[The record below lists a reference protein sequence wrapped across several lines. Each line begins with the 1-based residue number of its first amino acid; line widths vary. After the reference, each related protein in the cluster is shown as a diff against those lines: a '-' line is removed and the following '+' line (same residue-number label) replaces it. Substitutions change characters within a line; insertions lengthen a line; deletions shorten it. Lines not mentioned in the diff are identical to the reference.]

1 MIRSKRE
8 VDKHVAKV
16 ERNVQNPR
24 EKALKGYGI
33 ARLYFEAK
41 DYDQARKY
49 LAGYIGVSNNDAKAH
64 RFMGQLWEASQ
75 DHSKALGCYK
85 RSLEINPAQKD
96 LVLKVAE
103 VYCSVK
109 DDPQRMQYWA
119 DKAGALFPGHPTV
132 FNLKER
138 IMTSQG
144 GSVDDM
150 EDLIGEQMAAHPK
163 DAHLHIRL
171 IKLYQDNDRLEE
183 AYDHCTSVERTRVFK
198 DSAEWYSC
206 MANTLQT
213 YLDQRT
219 PPSPSSDDTHTVYI
233 QLLSAL
239 SSLVR
244 LRLAETSISQ
254 CSHVL
259 RRFDRCLVTA
269 SQLTAP
275 GGGEGGEEWR
285 AVLEEMTGQIY
296 WLAGTLLLK
305 QAQQGQLTWTDAM
318 PLVTACYLVSYQ
330 SAAPDTRA
338 PWVTVA
344 DPARQLP
351 PPTCW
356 YDMACCRLSQVGHML
371 ESLQVDQGSDWVE
384 DCQLKFCNPQ
394 GRERVFYV
402 LFGYGT
408 DNNRS
413 FLLTSDCF
421 TRQDIEL
428 PDTDDLIQYDM
439 VAVHDQPGEL
449 QPVVWLGLQWF
460 STEDSIQPD
469 CGLWVSRLFPELQF
483 TTTDLKSGA
492 PLSVCL
498 LDIQAFVYATVYT
511 STLQLRQENIPYG
524 QMEPRILPLP
534 LSRYLCSQAQ
544 RDWWAATYRLYT
556 GTAEMGTLAKQKLT
570 LQRGLEVVRCVG
582 NHGLHAN
589 LLVHLAETFAAR
601 MGEVQESSEQPWFY
615 KEQWS
620 ALQERSAH
628 YWSTVIPLLQRLQ
641 QNLTVLTPKDPL
653 FPHLNRDIPGSKIS
667 ELLEEGRL
675 FLAQTAAQQG
685 KSEEALK
692 MLRTMKTAEAARHMA
707 QIYKFL
713 ANKQLEDLEDA
724 DEDEEQQKRAE
735 WETLLSKARNC
746 LTLALERLGEDKTN
760 PLYLSIMKEIQ
771 AIDEDLGKAHDQLT
785 DQLDGEGSP
794 LFTSSTAGS
803 PPRQQ
808 ARGDGH
814 SPVLESPSSVAAQ
827 LKALTLDNS
836 RLLETCTRSE
846 QRVQE
851 LTEQMRFLM
860 DEFKDMKNS
869 SGTPS
874 RSVGQSMS
882 TQTPPDEKTAQPTA
896 DASYLPQPGFATPH
910 YGYAQ
915 TPPYG
920 YAYTTPLAYGGV
932 QHGFATPTHGYAG
945 YSALQHAMYHSSQVA
960 AASQESA
967 TQMLAAATGVTT
979 PARVP
984 AVVPS
989 AVNMTST
996 PAATASGH
1004 DQTPLLRSLIMS
1016 TPTNTKPAAAM
1027 ASDDP
1032 QKGPPNQT
1040 MRTSDSISLTRASTE
1055 PSQPLS
1061 VTIPPEHI
1069 KSPVYQ
1075 NQGYSPSMLQASQRS
1090 YVHTVVHGP
1099 NPTTQF
1105 AATSPRAQLQQGMP
1119 LTTQNIQGFMQATQ
1133 PAAFTGLMKPG
1144 VATTTLQ
1151 PGTLQPGTLQPGTLQ
1166 PGTLQ
1171 PGMPGYNQAMQAAA
1185 LRMGLAQGYPQAV
1198 SPRAMQIPQAQLAGR
1213 PGITTGVPQLSQGG
1227 QTIPATQSLPAA
1239 TSPRG
1244 VQMGVHSRLGVVG
1257 GIPVSSQALSAAAA
1271 AGGFFSFST
1280 ASQMPGTELSGI
1292 ATKYPILTTM
1302 VNPNTFQSTPTFTV
1316 PRSLT
1321 PQFGEYSDQSKS
1333 QSDEEEVST
1342 PDSEEPSETNIQ
1354 IGPGYF
1360 RPPGESPITF
1370 APIIGEGEQ
1379 SSDLTKS
1386 PSKELFVTGEERMFQ
1401 RPEEVDRENQELA
1414 SDEDTEAHDDGIH
1427 FEPIVTLPD
1436 EVELKTGEEDE
1447 DELFVHRAKLF
1458 RFDKDNHQWKERGLG
1473 NIKVLKNR
1481 HNQRCRILMR
1491 RDQVLK
1497 ICCNH
1502 YITADMAMKPNAGSN
1517 RSWVWVAM
1525 DFAEEGGTKEQFA
1538 VRFKEA
1544 ETALEF
1550 KNRVD
1555 EAIQIITSM
1564 PATSSKKSP
1573 AKQASPVKEPPS
1585 PAKPLSPKKPPSPT
1599 KTKDQEVPV
1608 AFGQPSEPTMS
1619 FRDMFKPKPGSWD
1632 CPACMI
1638 SNTGDKDA
1646 CVACM
1651 TQKPGTSLKPSE
1663 PTMSFGDMF
1672 KPKPGSW
1679 DCPTCM
1685 VSNTGDKDAC
1695 LACTTPKP
1703 GTAPKPTKPG
1713 FSFGAMFSQDAA
1725 SQPTVPFGATGAAA
1739 KPGVGTVSQ
1748 SGFSFVSTGQSGF
1761 GFGTSQQ
1768 TAETTQPK
1776 TGFSFGFAVPETSTT
1791 SQTTALTGFQFK
1803 PTQPETSDSAQSGGF
1818 SFKLDQSQP
1827 SQSGFGL
1834 NFGQSQPSAPNQS
1847 GFKFALSQSQPSEGS
1862 QPATGTEGSKFTFG
1876 DVKAVTTVST
1886 PVVCLVP
1893 GPRTSTPIG
1902 TPEKQQRAARA
1913 DKATA
1918 DGDPDVIFVY
1928 EKKPTPDQIER
1939 AKKYLLPPTFY
1950 LYEDKPLPEGWT
1962 EEDKLDDKPERRV
1975 VKGAEMPSNDSE
1987 AVGSK
1992 TSQST
1997 NLFGTASSNLMFADL
2012 TAGKTQDFAWG
2023 KSDKPFGGFQG
2034 AGTQLFGTL
2043 NTSQESDGGEPS
2055 IEEERDDIYFEPIIP
2070 LPEKVELV
2078 TGEEDE
2084 RVLYEQR
2091 AKLFRW
2097 DKGTNQ
2103 WKERGVGNIKFLQH
2117 KTTKRIRIIMRRD
2130 QVLKVCANHF
2140 ITTDMTLKPNAG
2152 SERSWVWHAM
2162 DCSDEEPGFEQFA
2175 ARFKTTEIAEEF
2187 HKRFEQCQAMLID
2200 VMPPSPSKNAG
2211 PSRESQLINSA
2222 EKLKSELKSLKEQ
2235 FAAAAPGMQSPR
2247 EAEEQ
2252 EADTLASMLRKE
2264 RADTPGSID
2273 RLEWDNYDLREDSSH
2288 DTSNQSFFGSTSQPA
2303 SFSFSASFAD
2313 SRNMSLNLNKTEPE
2327 EDEYYQDDE
2336 EDNIHFSPIATLPEN
2351 VEHVTG
2357 EEDDTTLFEHRAKL
2371 YRFDTTNQEWKER
2384 GVGDIKILQNLA
2396 DGRVRVVMRRERI
2409 MKLCANHHITT
2420 DMKLQPNK
2428 GSDRSWVWTAMDFAE
2443 EELKTE
2449 QLAVKFKNKEVAD
2462 EFRNHFEFAQDLLRH
2477 GKICTPPA
2485 SGPNTQPGTPEIEK
2499 LPEMNEATS
2508 RALSRQTPTRLTFD
2522 IDAGKKQDASPK
2534 SDEQATPPKDGSV
2547 VSPPKFTF
2555 GDGQPTKPTVIS
2567 PSKWTFGSPA
2577 TDSSSTQPAISFV
2590 PSTKPSFSFATISSS
2605 TTPFSFSLGS
2615 SSTEESFFTA
2625 PTTTA
2630 FGLTSIAERSEEASS
2645 EEASPTREK
2654 APTDL
2659 SQRSPEKAGQLST
2672 MTLGPTLTSDPSV
2685 EIIYEKEPS
2694 AKQLTRALT
2703 YRLPP
2708 TFYFYEDLPAPE
2720 GYRPDEDFDDYE
2732 IWFDQWKAGKALR
2745 KDAPQPAQK
2754 TSTPTK
2760 TTPSRSTT
2768 DGTIQGA
2775 TGGQEPTG
2783 GASTDM
2789 FGNTSVAS
2797 LSFAS
2802 LATTDGGFAFG
2813 KTDSFKPFS
2822 FAGAGATLFGGASS
2836 QDAHG
2841 DDDHVPE
2848 NHDIHFEPIVSLPKV
2863 EVRTG
2868 EEDEAVVYSQRSRLY
2883 RWDKD
2888 TSQWKERG
2896 LGEMKILQH
2905 KQETRFRSVMRR
2917 EQVLKVCCNHLI
2929 KPDMD
2934 LKPNAGS
2941 DRSWVWSAMDYSEEP
2956 KFEQFAIKFKTIEL
2970 AQVYKDKVEECKAIL
2985 AEAERTSGVPAS
2997 SESSPVKVNRQD
3009 TLASQTPET
3018 SPVKENRQQASAP
3031 QTPEVLEK
3039 SETESPEKSPAKGF
3053 GDLFKTKPGSWD
3065 CEVCMVNN
3073 PGEKAK
3079 CLACSTPKPGMSAAS
3094 STADGGSKSLSA
3106 LFKPKVDTWDCSVC
3120 MVNNPADKTACLAC
3134 STPKPGT
3141 NVQAATA
3148 TSSSGISG
3156 TGFIFKQPGT
3166 ASASFGGVDTA
3177 TVTSSS
3183 GIPGSGFSFKQ
3194 PGTASASFGGV
3205 DTATVTSSSG
3215 IPGSGFSF
3223 KQPGTAST
3231 SFGGFNLS
3239 NPSGSTFG
3247 QPAASSGSVFGKAS
3261 SGTGVGFT
3269 FGSPAKP
3276 AESTGFVFGGPS
3288 TASQPATGT
3297 GFSFGLKADE
3307 TAFNTSSPFFSQPGK
3322 EMPSIGDLAKQS
3334 LLGAETGAKPL
3345 SFADALKQKATDF
3358 ALGGQDSSSGTTP
3371 PSTLFGDTSSTTD
3384 TSATSLSFK
3393 EMANQA
3399 GGFKFTFSP
3408 EKIIPASKASAKSPL
3423 KSPIRSPKKDDGD
3436 FYESDG
3442 GEDIHFEPIVKL
3454 PEKIELKTGEEE
3466 EEQLFK
3472 FRAKLFRWDADLN
3485 QWKERGIGD
3494 IKILRHKTTNRS
3506 RVLMRRE
3513 QVLKLCANHLI
3524 TGAMSLHPNSGSD
3537 RSWVWTAVD
3546 AAEDEPKPEQFA
3558 VRFKLPETAAEFKT
3572 YFDQCVETAK
3582 MYSSPTK
3589 GTSGQN
3595 PPDDSPAAG
3604 AAASPKTPIRSCDP
3618 KLSATLQDIE
3628 TEIADAIK
3636 EDDDND
3642 NHGGTNESNQS
3653 GNVSSSDNA
3662 ESEGFTLVSSP
3673 EQTTHSDGC

>member
-1876 DVKAVTTVST
+1876 DVK
-1886 PVVCLVP
+1886 
-1893 GPRTSTPIG
+1893 
-1902 TPEKQQRAARA
+1902 
-1913 DKATA
+1913 
-1918 DGDPDVIFVY
+1918 
-1928 EKKPTPDQIER
+1928 
-1939 AKKYLLPPTFY
+1939 
-1950 LYEDKPLPEGWT
+1950 
-1962 EEDKLDDKPERRV
+1962 
-1975 VKGAEMPSNDSE
+1975 
-1987 AVGSK
+1987 
-1992 TSQST
+1992 
-1997 NLFGTASSNLMFADL
+1997 
-2012 TAGKTQDFAWG
+2012 
-2023 KSDKPFGGFQG
+2023 
-2034 AGTQLFGTL
+2034 
-2043 NTSQESDGGEPS
+2043 
-2055 IEEERDDIYFEPIIP
+2055 
-2070 LPEKVELV
+2070 
-2078 TGEEDE
+2078 
-2084 RVLYEQR
+2084 
-2091 AKLFRW
+2091 
-2097 DKGTNQ
+2097 
-2103 WKERGVGNIKFLQH
+2103 
-2117 KTTKRIRIIMRRD
+2117 
-2130 QVLKVCANHF
+2130 
-2140 ITTDMTLKPNAG
+2140 
-2152 SERSWVWHAM
+2152 
-2162 DCSDEEPGFEQFA
+2162 
-2175 ARFKTTEIAEEF
+2175 
-2187 HKRFEQCQAMLID
+2187 
-2200 VMPPSPSKNAG
+2200 
-2211 PSRESQLINSA
+2211 
-2222 EKLKSELKSLKEQ
+2222 
-2235 FAAAAPGMQSPR
+2235 
-2247 EAEEQ
+2247 
-2252 EADTLASMLRKE
+2252 
-2264 RADTPGSID
+2264 
-2273 RLEWDNYDLREDSSH
+2273 
-2288 DTSNQSFFGSTSQPA
+2288 
-2303 SFSFSASFAD
+2303 
-2313 SRNMSLNLNKTEPE
+2313 
-2327 EDEYYQDDE
+2327 
-2336 EDNIHFSPIATLPEN
+2336 
-2351 VEHVTG
+2351 
-2357 EEDDTTLFEHRAKL
+2357 
-2371 YRFDTTNQEWKER
+2371 
-2384 GVGDIKILQNLA
+2384 
-2396 DGRVRVVMRRERI
+2396 
-2409 MKLCANHHITT
+2409 
-2420 DMKLQPNK
+2420 
-2428 GSDRSWVWTAMDFAE
+2428 
-2443 EELKTE
+2443 
-2449 QLAVKFKNKEVAD
+2449 
-2462 EFRNHFEFAQDLLRH
+2462 
-2477 GKICTPPA
+2477 
-2485 SGPNTQPGTPEIEK
+2485 
-2499 LPEMNEATS
+2499 
-2508 RALSRQTPTRLTFD
+2508 
-2522 IDAGKKQDASPK
+2522 
-2534 SDEQATPPKDGSV
+2534 
-2547 VSPPKFTF
+2547 
-2555 GDGQPTKPTVIS
+2555 
-2567 PSKWTFGSPA
+2567 
-2577 TDSSSTQPAISFV
+2577 
-2590 PSTKPSFSFATISSS
+2590 
-2605 TTPFSFSLGS
+2605 
-2615 SSTEESFFTA
+2615 
-2625 PTTTA
+2625 
-2630 FGLTSIAERSEEASS
+2630 
-2645 EEASPTREK
+2645 EK

>member
-16 ERNVQNPR
+16 ERNVHNPR

-41 DYDQARKY
+41 EYDQARKY

-64 RFMGQLWEASQ
+64 RFMGQLWETSQ
-75 DHSKALGCYK
+75 EHGKALGCYK

-103 VYCSVK
+103 VCCSVEE
-109 DDPQRMQYWA
+109 DPQRMQYWA

-171 IKLYQDNDRLEE
+171 IKLYRDNDRLEE

-198 DSAEWYSC
+198 DSAEWYGC

-219 PPSPSSDDTHTVYI
+219 PPSPDDTHTLYI

-244 LRLAETSISQ
+244 LKLAETSISQ
-254 CSHVL
+254 CSDVL
-259 RRFDRCLVTA
+259 RRFDRCLLTA

-275 GGGEGGEEWR
+275 VGGEGGEEWR
-285 AVLEEMTGQIY
+285 VVLEEMTGQIY

-338 PWVTVA
+338 PWVTMA

-371 ESLQVDQGSDWVE
+371 ETLQVEQGSDWVE

-413 FLLTSDCF
+413 FLLTSGSF
-421 TRQDIEL
+421 SRQDIEL

-460 STEDSIQPD
+460 SAEDNIQPD
-469 CGLWVSRLFPELQF
+469 CGLWVSRLFPDLQF

-511 STLQLRQENIPYG
+511 STLQLQQENIPYG

-534 LSRYLCSQAQ
+534 LSRFLCSQAQ

-589 LLVHLAETFAAR
+589 LLVHMAETFAAR

-641 QNLTVLTPKDPL
+641 QNRTLLTPKDPL
-653 FPHLNRDIPGSKIS
+653 FPHLSQDVPGSRIP

-675 FLAQTAAQQG
+675 FLAQAAAQQG
-685 KSEEALK
+685 RSEEALQ
-692 MLRTMKTAEAARHMA
+692 MLRTMHTAEAARHMA

-724 DEDEEQQKRAE
+724 DEDEEQQRRAE
-735 WETLLSKARNC
+735 WETLLNKARNC
-746 LTLALERLGEDKTN
+746 LTLALERLGEDKSN
-760 PLYLSIMKEIQ
+760 PLNVSILKEIQ
-771 AIDEDLGKAHDQLT
+771 AIDEDLGKAQDQLT
-785 DQLDGEGSP
+785 EQLDTEGSP
-794 LFTSSTAGS
+794 LLTSSTAGS
-803 PPRQQ
+803 PPRL
-808 ARGDGH
+808 ARGDGR
-814 SPVLESPSSVAAQ
+814 SPSLESPSSVAAQ

-851 LTEQMRFLM
+851 LTEQMKFLM
-860 DEFKDMKNS
+860 EELKDMKAT

-874 RSVGQSMS
+874 RSVGQSTS

-920 YAYTTPLAYGGV
+920 YAYTTPLGYGGV
-932 QHGFATPTHGYAG
+932 QHGFGTPTHGYAG

-967 TQMLAAATGVTT
+967 TQALAAATGVTT

-984 AVVPS
+984 GVLPTA
-989 AVNMTST
+989 ANMTST
-996 PAATASGH
+996 PAATVPGH

-1016 TPTNTKPAAAM
+1016 TPTNTKPAAAV

-1040 MRTSDSISLTRASTE
+1040 MRTSESISLTRASTE

-1099 NPTTQF
+1099 SPTTQF
-1105 AATSPRAQLQQGMP
+1105 AAISPRAQLQQGMP
-1119 LTTQNIQGFMQATQ
+1119 LTTPNMQGFVQASQ
-1133 PAAFTGLMKPG
+1133 PAAFTGLPKPG
-1144 VATTTLQ
+1144 VATT
-1151 PGTLQPGTLQPGTLQ
+1151 TLQ

-1185 LRMGLAQGYPQAV
+1185 LRMGLGQGYPQAI
-1198 SPRAMQIPQAQLAGR
+1198 SPRAMQMPQAQLAGR

-1227 QTIPATQSLPAA
+1227 QTLPATQSLPAA

-1244 VQMGVHSRLGVVG
+1244 VQMGVHSRLGMVG
-1257 GIPVSSQALSAAAA
+1257 SIPVSSQALSAAAA

-1280 ASQMPGTELSGI
+1280 ASQMPGTELPGI

-1302 VNPNTFQSTPTFTV
+1302 VDPNTFRSTPTFTV
-1316 PRSLT
+1316 PRDLT
-1321 PQFGEYSDQSKS
+1321 HQFGEYSDQSKS
-1333 QSDEEEVST
+1333 PSEEEAST

-1360 RPPGESPITF
+1360 RPPGETESPITF
-1370 APIIGEGEQ
+1370 ASILGEGEQ
-1379 SSDLTKS
+1379 TGDLTKS

-1436 EVELKTGEEDE
+1436 NVELKTGEEDE

-1473 NIKVLKNR
+1473 NIKIL
-1481 HNQRCRILMR
+1481 HNPHNKRFRILMR

-1502 YITADMAMKPNAGSN
+1502 YITADMSMKPNAGSN

-1525 DFAEEGGTKEQFA
+1525 DFAEEEGTQEQFA
-1538 VRFKEA
+1538 VRFKEV
-1544 ETALEF
+1544 ETAQEF

-1555 EAIQIITSM
+1555 EAIQIINSL

-1573 AKQASPVKEPPS
+1573 LKEVSPPSPKEPPS
-1585 PAKPLSPKKPPSPT
+1585 PTKPMSPGKPLSPKKPPSPT

-1608 AFGQPSEPTMS
+1608 GFGELFKPKPGSWECEACLVNNPADKDACMSCSTPKPGTTPKPAFS
-1619 FRDMFKPKPGSWD
+1619 FGELFKPKPGSWD

-1638 SNTGDKDA
+1638 SNPGDKDA
-1646 CVACM
+1646 CETCK
-1651 TQKPGTSLKPSE
+1651 TPKPGTTSQPSE
-1663 PTMSFGDMF
+1663 PTSSFNDMF

-1679 DCPTCM
+1679 ECPTCM
-1685 VSNTGDKDAC
+1685 VSNPGDKDAC

-1703 GTAPKPTKPG
+1703 GTAPKPTKSG

-1725 SQPTVPFGATGAAA
+1725 SQPTAPFGATGAAS
-1739 KPGVGTVSQ
+1739 KSGVSAASQ
-1748 SGFSFVSTGQSGF
+1748 SGFSFASPGQTGF

-1768 TAETTQPK
+1768 TAETSQPK
-1776 TGFSFGFAVPETSTT
+1776 TGFSFGFAPPQTSTT
-1791 SQTTALTGFQFK
+1791 GQTTGLTGFQFK
-1803 PTQPETSDSAQSGGF
+1803 PTQPETSDSGQSGGF

-1834 NFGQSQPSAPNQS
+1834 NFGQSKPTAPSQS
-1847 GFKFALSQSQPSEGS
+1847 GFKFALSQSQPSAGS
-1862 QPATGTEGSKFTFG
+1862 QPAASTEGSKFTFG
-1876 DVKAVTTVST
+1876 DVK
-1886 PVVCLVP
+1886 
-1893 GPRTSTPIG
+1893 
-1902 TPEKQQRAARA
+1902 
-1913 DKATA
+1913 
-1918 DGDPDVIFVY
+1918 
-1928 EKKPTPDQIER
+1928 
-1939 AKKYLLPPTFY
+1939 
-1950 LYEDKPLPEGWT
+1950 
-1962 EEDKLDDKPERRV
+1962 
-1975 VKGAEMPSNDSE
+1975 
-1987 AVGSK
+1987 
-1992 TSQST
+1992 
-1997 NLFGTASSNLMFADL
+1997 
-2012 TAGKTQDFAWG
+2012 
-2023 KSDKPFGGFQG
+2023 
-2034 AGTQLFGTL
+2034 
-2043 NTSQESDGGEPS
+2043 
-2055 IEEERDDIYFEPIIP
+2055 
-2070 LPEKVELV
+2070 
-2078 TGEEDE
+2078 
-2084 RVLYEQR
+2084 
-2091 AKLFRW
+2091 
-2097 DKGTNQ
+2097 
-2103 WKERGVGNIKFLQH
+2103 
-2117 KTTKRIRIIMRRD
+2117 
-2130 QVLKVCANHF
+2130 
-2140 ITTDMTLKPNAG
+2140 
-2152 SERSWVWHAM
+2152 
-2162 DCSDEEPGFEQFA
+2162 
-2175 ARFKTTEIAEEF
+2175 
-2187 HKRFEQCQAMLID
+2187 
-2200 VMPPSPSKNAG
+2200 
-2211 PSRESQLINSA
+2211 
-2222 EKLKSELKSLKEQ
+2222 
-2235 FAAAAPGMQSPR
+2235 
-2247 EAEEQ
+2247 
-2252 EADTLASMLRKE
+2252 
-2264 RADTPGSID
+2264 
-2273 RLEWDNYDLREDSSH
+2273 
-2288 DTSNQSFFGSTSQPA
+2288 
-2303 SFSFSASFAD
+2303 
-2313 SRNMSLNLNKTEPE
+2313 
-2327 EDEYYQDDE
+2327 
-2336 EDNIHFSPIATLPEN
+2336 
-2351 VEHVTG
+2351 
-2357 EEDDTTLFEHRAKL
+2357 
-2371 YRFDTTNQEWKER
+2371 
-2384 GVGDIKILQNLA
+2384 
-2396 DGRVRVVMRRERI
+2396 
-2409 MKLCANHHITT
+2409 
-2420 DMKLQPNK
+2420 
-2428 GSDRSWVWTAMDFAE
+2428 
-2443 EELKTE
+2443 
-2449 QLAVKFKNKEVAD
+2449 
-2462 EFRNHFEFAQDLLRH
+2462 
-2477 GKICTPPA
+2477 
-2485 SGPNTQPGTPEIEK
+2485 
-2499 LPEMNEATS
+2499 
-2508 RALSRQTPTRLTFD
+2508 
-2522 IDAGKKQDASPK
+2522 
-2534 SDEQATPPKDGSV
+2534 
-2547 VSPPKFTF
+2547 
-2555 GDGQPTKPTVIS
+2555 
-2567 PSKWTFGSPA
+2567 
-2577 TDSSSTQPAISFV
+2577 
-2590 PSTKPSFSFATISSS
+2590 
-2605 TTPFSFSLGS
+2605 
-2615 SSTEESFFTA
+2615 
-2625 PTTTA
+2625 
-2630 FGLTSIAERSEEASS
+2630 
-2645 EEASPTREK
+2645 EK

-2659 SQRSPEKAGQLST
+2659 SQRSPEKIGQLS
-2672 MTLGPTLTSDPSV
+2672 MTLGATLTSDPSV

-2703 YRLPP
+2703 YRLPS
-2708 TFYFYEDLPAPE
+2708 TFFLYEDLPVPE
-2720 GYRPDEDFDDYE
+2720 GYRPEEDFDDYE
-2732 IWFDQWKAGKALR
+2732 IWFDKWKAGKALR
-2745 KDAPQPAQK
+2745 KDAPQPSQT
-2754 TSTPTK
+2754 TSTPAK
-2760 TTPSRSTT
+2760 TTPSGSTT
-2768 DGTIQGA
+2768 DGAIQGA

-2789 FGNTSVAS
+2789 FGKSPVAS

-2802 LATTDGGFAFG
+2802 LASTTDGGFAFG
-2813 KTDSFKPFS
+2813 KTDPFKPFS
-2822 FAGAGATLFGGASS
+2822 FAGAGATLFGGSS
-2836 QDAHG
+2836 SEDAHG
-2841 DDDHVPE
+2841 NDDYVPE

-2863 EVRTG
+2863 EVKTG
-2868 EEDEAVVYSQRSRLY
+2868 EEDEAVIYSQRSRLY

-2905 KQETRFRSVMRR
+2905 KQETRFRLVMRR

-2929 KPDMD
+2929 TPDMD
-2934 LKPNAGS
+2934 LNPNAGS
-2941 DRSWVWSAMDYSEEP
+2941 DRSWVWSSMDYSEEP

-2970 AQVYKDKVEECKAIL
+2970 AQAYKDKVEECKAIL
-2985 AEAERTSGVPAS
+2985 AQAEQTSDVPAS
-2997 SESSPVKVNRQD
+2997 SEPLPVKGDRQY
-3009 TLASQTPET
+3009 TPASQTAES
-3018 SPVKENRQQASAP
+3018 SPARGNRQQTSAP

-3039 SETESPEKSPAKGF
+3039 SETESPEKTPAKGF

-3073 PGEKAK
+3073 PG
-3079 CLACSTPKPGMSAAS
+3079 
-3094 STADGGSKSLSA
+3094 
-3106 LFKPKVDTWDCSVC
+3106 
-3120 MVNNPADKTACLAC
+3120 DKTACLAC
-3134 STPKPGT
+3134 STPKPGA
-3141 NVQAATA
+3141 QAASSTA
-3148 TSSSGISG
+3148 DGASKSLASLFKPKADTWDCNVCMINNPADKTTCLACSTPKPGTEAQAPSTTGSSGISG
-3156 TGFIFKQPGT
+3156 
-3166 ASASFGGVDTA
+3166 
-3177 TVTSSS
+3177 
-3183 GIPGSGFSFKQ
+3183 SGF
-3194 PGTASASFGGV
+3194 V
-3205 DTATVTSSSG
+3205 
-3215 IPGSGFSF
+3215 F

-3231 SFGGFNLS
+3231 SFGGFDLS
-3239 NPSGSTFG
+3239 GPSGSTFG
-3247 QPAASSGSVFGKAS
+3247 QPPASSGTVFGQAS

-3288 TASQPATGT
+3288 IGSKPTAGA
-3297 GFSFGLKADE
+3297 GFSFGVKADE
-3307 TAFNTSSPFFSQPGK
+3307 TASNTSSPFFSQAGK
-3322 EMPSIGDLAKQS
+3322 DMPSFGDLAKQT
-3334 LLGAETGAKPL
+3334 LLGAETGPKPL
-3345 SFADALKQKATDF
+3345 SFADALKQKATNF
-3358 ALGGQDSSSGTTP
+3358 ALGAPDSGTAS
-3371 PSTLFGDTSSTTD
+3371 PSTLFGASSTSDTS
-3384 TSATSLSFK
+3384 TSNLSFK

-3408 EKIIPASKASAKSPL
+3408 EKIIPASKSSAKSPL
-3423 KSPIRSPKKDDGD
+3423 KSPIRSPSKDDGD
-3436 FYESDG
+3436 YYESDG

-3472 FRAKLFRWDADLN
+3472 FRAKLFRWDTDSN

-3524 TGAMSLHPNSGSD
+3524 TGTMSLHPNSGSD

-3546 AAEDEPKPEQFA
+3546 AAEEEPKTEQFA

-3572 YFDQCVETAK
+3572 YFDQCVESAK

-3589 GTSGQN
+3589 ASPEKGSSVQN
-3595 PPDDSPAAG
+3595 SPAAG

-3618 KLSATLQDIE
+3618 KLSAALQDIE

-3636 EDDDND
+3636 EDDND
-3642 NHGGTNESNQS
+3642 HHDESNQS
-3653 GNVSSSDNA
+3653 GNVSSSENV
-3662 ESEGFTLVSSP
+3662 EPEGFTLVSSE
-3673 EQTTHSDGC
+3673 EQDRH

>member
-41 DYDQARKY
+41 EYDQARKY

-64 RFMGQLWEASQ
+64 RFMGQLWEVSQ
-75 DHSKALGCYK
+75 EHSKALGCYK

-103 VYCSVK
+103 VYCSVEE
-109 DDPQRMQYWA
+109 DPQRMQYWA

-198 DSAEWYSC
+198 DSAEWYAC
-206 MANTLQT
+206 MANTLQA

-219 PPSPSSDDTHTVYI
+219 PPSPDSDDTHTLYI

-259 RRFDRCLVTA
+259 RRFDRCLLTA

-275 GGGEGGEEWR
+275 VGGEGGEEWA

-338 PWVTVA
+338 PWVTMA

-356 YDMACCRLSQVGHML
+356 YDLACCRLSQVGHML

-408 DNNRS
+408 DNSRS
-413 FLLTSDCF
+413 FLLTSDSF
-421 TRQDIEL
+421 SRQDIEL

-460 STEDSIQPD
+460 STEDNIQPD
-469 CGLWVSRLFPELQF
+469 CGLWVSRLFPDLQF

-511 STLQLRQENIPYG
+511 STLQLQQENIPYG
-524 QMEPRILPLP
+524 QMEPRVLPLP
-534 LSRYLCSQAQ
+534 LSRFLCSQAQ
-544 RDWWAATYRLYT
+544 RDWWSATYRLYT

-641 QNLTVLTPKDPL
+641 QNQAVLTPKDPL
-653 FPHLNRDIPGSKIS
+653 FPHLNQDAPGSKIP

-685 KSEEALK
+685 RSEEALQ
-692 MLRTMKTAEAARHMA
+692 MLRTMNTAQAARHMA

-713 ANKQLEDLEDA
+713 ANKQLEDMEDA
-724 DEDEEQQKRAE
+724 DEDEVQQKRSE
-735 WETLLSKARNC
+735 WESLMNKARNC
-746 LTLALERLGEDKTN
+746 LTLALERLGEDKNN
-760 PLYLSIMKEIQ
+760 PLYVSILKELQ
-771 AIDEDLGKAHDQLT
+771 AVDEDLGKAQDQLAE
-785 DQLDGEGSP
+785 QLDGEGSP

-803 PPRQQ
+803 PPRQLS
-808 ARGDGH
+808 RGDGR

-851 LTEQMRFLM
+851 LTEQMKFLM
-860 DEFKDMKNS
+860 EELKDMKAS
-869 SGTPS
+869 AGTPS
-874 RSVGQSMS
+874 RSVGQSTS
-882 TQTPPDEKTAQPTA
+882 TQTPPDEKTAQPAA
-896 DASYLPQPGFATPH
+896 DASYMAQPGFATPH

-920 YAYTTPLAYGGV
+920 YAAYTTPLAYGGV
-932 QHGFATPTHGYAG
+932 QHGFGTPPHGYAG

-960 AASQESA
+960 AASQESV
-967 TQMLAAATGVTT
+967 TQALAAATGVTT

-984 AVVPS
+984 GAVPAAAS
-989 AVNMTST
+989 MTST
-996 PAATASGH
+996 PAATVPGH

-1016 TPTNTKPAAAM
+1016 TPTNTKPAAAV
-1027 ASDDP
+1027 ASDDA

-1040 MRTSDSISLTRASTE
+1040 MRTSESISLTRVSTE

-1075 NQGYSPSMLQASQRS
+1075 NQGYSPSVLQASQRS

-1099 NPTTQF
+1099 SPTTQF
-1105 AATSPRAQLQQGMP
+1105 AGTSPRAQLQQGMP
-1119 LTTQNIQGFMQATQ
+1119 LTTQNIQGFVQASQ

-1144 VATTTLQ
+1144 VATT
-1151 PGTLQPGTLQPGTLQ
+1151 TLQ

-1239 TSPRG
+1239 ASPQR
-1244 VQMGVHSRLGVVG
+1244 VQMGVHSRLGVVPS
-1257 GIPVSSQALSAAAA
+1257 IPVSSQALSAAA

-1280 ASQMPGTELSGI
+1280 ASQIPGTQLPGI

-1302 VNPNTFQSTPTFTV
+1302 VDPNTFRSTPTFTV

-1333 QSDEEEVST
+1333 PSEEEEVST

-1360 RPPGESPITF
+1360 RPPGETESPITF
-1370 APIIGEGEQ
+1370 ASIVGDGEQ
-1379 SSDLTKS
+1379 ASDL
-1386 PSKELFVTGEERMFQ
+1386 SKELFVTGEERMFQ
-1401 RPEEVDRENQELA
+1401 RPEDVDRENQELA
-1414 SDEDTEAHDDGIH
+1414 SDEETEAHDDGIH

-1436 EVELKTGEEDE
+1436 KVELRTGEEDE
-1447 DELFVHRAKLF
+1447 DTMFVHRAKLF
-1458 RFDKDNHQWKERGLG
+1458 RFDKDSQQWKERGLG

-1481 HNQRCRILMR
+1481 HNKRFRILMR

-1502 YITADMAMKPNAGSN
+1502 YITADMSMKPNAGSN

-1525 DFAEEGGTKEQFA
+1525 DFAEEEGTQEQFA

-1544 ETALEF
+1544 ETAQLF
-1550 KNRVD
+1550 KSKVD
-1555 EAIQIITSM
+1555 EAIQAISSM

-1573 AKQASPVKEPPS
+1573 QKEPSS
-1585 PAKPLSPKKPPSPT
+1585 PTKPLSPGKPLSPKKPPSPT
-1599 KTKDQEVPV
+1599 KTKDQEVPDT
-1608 AFGQPSEPTMS
+1608 FGEL
-1619 FRDMFKPKPGSWD
+1619 FKPKPGTT
-1632 CPACMI
+1632 PE
-1638 SNTGDKDA
+1638 
-1646 CVACM
+1646 
-1651 TQKPGTSLKPSE
+1651 PSE
-1663 PTMSFGDMF
+1663 PTLSLGDMF
-1672 KPKPGSW
+1672 KPKAGSW

-1685 VSNTGDKDAC
+1685 LSQSGDKDAC
-1695 LACTTPKP
+1695 LACETPKP
-1703 GTAPKPTKPG
+1703 GTAPKPAKSG
-1713 FSFGAMFSQDAA
+1713 FSFGSMFSQDAA
-1725 SQPTVPFGATGAAA
+1725 SQPTTPFGATGAAA
-1739 KPGVGTVSQ
+1739 KPGVGTAAQ

-1761 GFGTSQQ
+1761 TFGTSQP
-1768 TAETTQPK
+1768 TAESTQSK
-1776 TGFSFGFAVPETSTT
+1776 TGFSFGFSLPQTSTT
-1791 SQTTALTGFQFK
+1791 SQSTSLTGFQFK
-1803 PTQPETSDSAQSGGF
+1803 PTQPETSDSARSGGF

-1827 SQSGFGL
+1827 SESGFGL
-1834 NFGQSQPSAPNQS
+1834 NFGQSQPNAPSQS
-1847 GFKFALSQSQPSEGS
+1847 GFKFTLSQSQPSEGT
-1862 QPATGTEGSKFTFG
+1862 QPATSSEGSKFTFG
-1876 DVKAVTTVST
+1876 DVKGGLPVVGAGNDGTFGGFKFSFSPSPNTATTTVASSLASQFKFSLPVSSVTAVTTVST
-1886 PVVCLVP
+1886 PVVSMIP

-1902 TPEKQQRAARA
+1902 TPEKQHPAART

-1918 DGDPDVIFVY
+1918 EADPDVIFVY
-1928 EKKPTPDQIER
+1928 EKKPTADQIER

-1950 LYEDKPLPEGWT
+1950 LFEDKPLPEGWT
-1962 EEDKLDDKPERRV
+1962 EEDKLDDKPERPV
-1975 VKGAEMPSNDSE
+1975 VKSADTPSNASAAVSTTEPSE
-1987 AVGSK
+1987 SN
-1992 TSQST
+1992 S
-1997 NLFGTASSNLMFADL
+1997 LFGAASSNLMFADL

-2043 NTSQESDGGEPS
+2043 NTSQESDEPN
-2055 IEEERDDIYFEPIIP
+2055 IEEERDIYFEPIIP
-2070 LPEKVELV
+2070 LPEKVELI

-2084 RVLYEQR
+2084 RVLYQQR

-2152 SERSWVWHAM
+2152 SERSWVWNAM
-2162 DCSDEEPGFEQFA
+2162 DCSDEEPAFEQFA
-2175 ARFKTTEIAEEF
+2175 ARFKTAEVAEEF

-2235 FAAAAPGMQSPR
+2235 FAAAGPGMHSPR

-2252 EADTLASMLRKE
+2252 EADTLASVLRKE

-2288 DTSNQSFFGSTSQPA
+2288 DTSNQSFFGSTSQTA

-2313 SRNMSLNLNKTEPE
+2313 SRNLSLNLNKTEPE

-2336 EDNIHFSPIATLPEN
+2336 EDNIHFSPIANLPEN

-2371 YRFDTTNQEWKER
+2371 YRFNVSNQEWKER
-2384 GVGDIKILQNLA
+2384 GVGDIKILQNLS

-2428 GSDRSWVWTAMDFAE
+2428 GSDRSWVWTAMDFAD
-2443 EELKTE
+2443 EELKPE
-2449 QLAVKFKNKEVAD
+2449 QLAVKFKSKEVAD
-2462 EFRNHFEFAQDLLRH
+2462 EFRDRFEFAQDLLRE
-2477 GKICTPPA
+2477 GKICTPPT
-2485 SGPNTQPGTPEIEK
+2485 SGTNTQPGTPEIEK

-2534 SDEQATPPKDGSV
+2534 SDDQATPPKDGGV
-2547 VSPPKFTF
+2547 VSPSKFTLA
-2555 GDGQPTKPTVIS
+2555 DSQPTKPTIIS
-2567 PSKWTFGSPA
+2567 PSKWTFGSPT
-2577 TDSSSTQPAISFV
+2577 TDSSSTQPAFSFV
-2590 PSTKPSFSFATISSS
+2590 PSTQPAFSFATISSS
-2605 TTPFSFSLGS
+2605 TTPFSFTLGS
-2615 SSTEESFFTA
+2615 SSTGDSLFGA

-2659 SQRSPEKAGQLST
+2659 SQRSPEKVRQLPA
-2672 MTLGPTLTSDPSV
+2672 MTPDLTSDLSV

-2694 AKQLTRALT
+2694 ARQLTRALT
-2703 YRLPP
+2703 YRLPS
-2708 TFYFYEDLPAPE
+2708 TFYLYEDLPDPE
-2720 GYRPDEDFDDYE
+2720 GYRPEEDFDDYE

-2745 KDAPQPAQK
+2745 KDAPQPSQS
-2754 TSTPTK
+2754 TSTPAK
-2760 TTPSRSTT
+2760 TTPSASTAV
-2768 DGTIQGA
+2768 GTIQGA

-2783 GASTDM
+2783 LGGGSTDV
-2789 FGNTSVAS
+2789 FGSTSVAS

-2802 LATTDGGFAFG
+2802 LASTTDGGFAFG
-2813 KTDSFKPFS
+2813 KTGSFS
-2822 FAGAGATLFGGASS
+2822 FAGAGATLFSGASAE
-2836 QDAHG
+2836 DAHG

-2863 EVRTG
+2863 DVKTG
-2868 EEDEAVVYSQRSRLY
+2868 EEDETVIYSQRSRLY

-2905 KQETRFRSVMRR
+2905 KQETRFRLVMRR
-2917 EQVLKVCCNHLI
+2917 EQVLKVCCNHMI

-2941 DRSWVWSAMDYSEEP
+2941 DRSWVWSSMDYSEEP
-2956 KFEQFAIKFKTIEL
+2956 KLEQFAIKFKTIEL
-2970 AQVYKDKVEECKAIL
+2970 AQAYKDKVEECKAIL
-2985 AEAERTSGVPAS
+2985 AEAESTSGVPAS
-2997 SESSPVKVNRQD
+2997 SDQP
-3009 TLASQTPET
+3009 
-3018 SPVKENRQQASAP
+3018 SPVKENRQDASTSQTPESSPVKGNRQQTLAP

-3053 GDLFKTKPGSWD
+3053 GDLLKTKP
-3065 CEVCMVNN
+3065 E
-3073 PGEKAK
+3073 
-3079 CLACSTPKPGMSAAS
+3079 TSAAS
-3094 STADGGSKSLSA
+3094 STADSGSGSLSS
-3106 LFKPKVDTWDCSVC
+3106 LFKPKAGTWECDVC
-3120 MVNNPADKTACLAC
+3120 MVNNNPAEQTVCPACN
-3134 STPKPGT
+3134 TPKPGT
-3141 NVQAATA
+3141 AVQAPAA
-3148 TSSSGISG
+3148 PSSSGL
-3156 TGFIFKQPGT
+3156 
-3166 ASASFGGVDTA
+3166 
-3177 TVTSSS
+3177 
-3183 GIPGSGFSFKQ
+3183 SGFVFN
-3194 PGTASASFGGV
+3194 
-3205 DTATVTSSSG
+3205 
-3215 IPGSGFSF
+3215 
-3223 KQPGTAST
+3223 QPGTAST
-3231 SFGGFNLS
+3231 SFGGFDLTK
-3239 NPSGSTFG
+3239 PSGSTFG
-3247 QPAASSGSVFGKAS
+3247 QPPASSGSVFGKAS

-3276 AESTGFVFGGPS
+3276 AETTGFVFGAPS
-3288 TASQPATGT
+3288 TGTSTAGTSQPTGA
-3297 GFSFGLKADE
+3297 GFPFAVKASE
-3307 TAFNTSSPFFSQPGK
+3307 TPFSTSSPFFGQLQGK

-3334 LLGAETGAKPL
+3334 LMTAETGTKPL
-3345 SFADALKQKATDF
+3345 TFADALKQKATDF
-3358 ALGGQDSSSGTTP
+3358 ALGGQDS
-3371 PSTLFGDTSSTTD
+3371 TSSTAPPGTQLGGTSTSD
-3384 TSATSLSFK
+3384 TSVTSLSFQ

-3408 EKIIPASKASAKSPL
+3408 EKIVPASKTSAKSPL
-3423 KSPIRSPKKDDGD
+3423 KSPIRSPTKDDGEY
-3436 FYESDG
+3436 YESDG

-3454 PEKIELKTGEEE
+3454 PEKIELKTGEED

-3472 FRAKLFRWDADLN
+3472 YRAKLFRWDTDSG

-3494 IKILRHKTTNRS
+3494 IKILRHKTTDRC

-3537 RSWVWTAVD
+3537 RSWVWTATD
-3546 AAEDEPKPEQFA
+3546 AAEDEVKTEQFA

-3572 YFDQCVETAK
+3572 HFDRCVETAK
-3582 MYSSPTK
+3582 TFSSPAKASPEK
-3589 GTSGQN
+3589 GTTVQSPSSQ
-3595 PPDDSPAAG
+3595 DSPGAE

-3618 KLSATLQDIE
+3618 KLAATLQDIE
-3628 TEIADAIK
+3628 TEIADGSSPK
-3636 EDDDND
+3636 T
-3642 NHGGTNESNQS
+3642 G
-3653 GNVSSSDNA
+3653 SSD
-3662 ESEGFTLVSSP
+3662 GTPV
-3673 EQTTHSDGC
+3673 

>member
-16 ERNVQNPR
+16 ERNVHNPR

-41 DYDQARKY
+41 EYDQARKY

-64 RFMGQLWEASQ
+64 RFMGQLWETSQ
-75 DHSKALGCYK
+75 EHGKALGCYK

-103 VYCSVK
+103 VCCSVEE
-109 DDPQRMQYWA
+109 DPQRMQYWA

-171 IKLYQDNDRLEE
+171 IKLYRDNDRLEE

-198 DSAEWYSC
+198 DSAEWYGC

-219 PPSPSSDDTHTVYI
+219 PPSPDDTHTLYI

-244 LRLAETSISQ
+244 LKLAETSISQ
-254 CSHVL
+254 CSDVL
-259 RRFDRCLVTA
+259 RRFDRCLLTA

-275 GGGEGGEEWR
+275 VGGEGGEEWR
-285 AVLEEMTGQIY
+285 VVLEEMTGQIY

-338 PWVTVA
+338 PWVTMA

-371 ESLQVDQGSDWVE
+371 ETLQVEQGSDWVE

-413 FLLTSDCF
+413 FLLTSGSF
-421 TRQDIEL
+421 SRQDIEL

-460 STEDSIQPD
+460 SAEDNIQPD
-469 CGLWVSRLFPELQF
+469 CGLWVSRLFPDLQF

-511 STLQLRQENIPYG
+511 STLQLQQENIPYG

-534 LSRYLCSQAQ
+534 LSRFLCSQAQ

-589 LLVHLAETFAAR
+589 LLVHMAETFAAR

-641 QNLTVLTPKDPL
+641 QNRTLLTPKDPL
-653 FPHLNRDIPGSKIS
+653 FPHLSQDVPGSRIP

-675 FLAQTAAQQG
+675 FLAQAAAQQG
-685 KSEEALK
+685 RSEEALQ
-692 MLRTMKTAEAARHMA
+692 MLRTMHTAEAARHMA

-724 DEDEEQQKRAE
+724 DEDEEQQRRAE
-735 WETLLSKARNC
+735 WETLLNKARNC
-746 LTLALERLGEDKTN
+746 LTLALERLGEDKSN
-760 PLYLSIMKEIQ
+760 PLNVSILKEIQ
-771 AIDEDLGKAHDQLT
+771 AIDEDLGKAQDQLT
-785 DQLDGEGSP
+785 EQLDTEGSP
-794 LFTSSTAGS
+794 LLTSSTAGS
-803 PPRQQ
+803 PPRL
-808 ARGDGH
+808 ARGDGR
-814 SPVLESPSSVAAQ
+814 SPSLESPSSVAAQ

-851 LTEQMRFLM
+851 LTEQMKFLM
-860 DEFKDMKNS
+860 EELKDMKAT

-874 RSVGQSMS
+874 RSVGQSTS

-920 YAYTTPLAYGGV
+920 YAYTTPLGYGGV
-932 QHGFATPTHGYAG
+932 QHGFGTPTHGYAG

-967 TQMLAAATGVTT
+967 TQALAAATGVTT

-984 AVVPS
+984 GVLPTA
-989 AVNMTST
+989 ANMTST
-996 PAATASGH
+996 PAATVPGH

-1016 TPTNTKPAAAM
+1016 TPTNTKPAAAV

-1040 MRTSDSISLTRASTE
+1040 MRTSESISLTRASTE

-1099 NPTTQF
+1099 SPTTQF
-1105 AATSPRAQLQQGMP
+1105 AAISPRAQLQQGMP
-1119 LTTQNIQGFMQATQ
+1119 LTTPNMQGFVQASQ
-1133 PAAFTGLMKPG
+1133 PAAFTGLPKPG
-1144 VATTTLQ
+1144 VATT
-1151 PGTLQPGTLQPGTLQ
+1151 TLQ

-1185 LRMGLAQGYPQAV
+1185 LRMGLGQGYPQAI
-1198 SPRAMQIPQAQLAGR
+1198 SPRAMQMPQAQLAGR

-1227 QTIPATQSLPAA
+1227 QTLPATQSLPAA

-1244 VQMGVHSRLGVVG
+1244 VQMGVHSRLGMVG
-1257 GIPVSSQALSAAAA
+1257 SIPVSSQALSAAAA

-1280 ASQMPGTELSGI
+1280 ASQMPGTELPGI

-1302 VNPNTFQSTPTFTV
+1302 VDPNTFRSTPTFTV
-1316 PRSLT
+1316 PRDLT
-1321 PQFGEYSDQSKS
+1321 HQFGEYSDQSKS
-1333 QSDEEEVST
+1333 PSEEEAST

-1360 RPPGESPITF
+1360 RPPGETESPITF
-1370 APIIGEGEQ
+1370 ASILGEGEQ
-1379 SSDLTKS
+1379 TGDLTKS

-1436 EVELKTGEEDE
+1436 NVELKTGEEDE

-1473 NIKVLKNR
+1473 NIKIL
-1481 HNQRCRILMR
+1481 HNPHNKRFRILMR

-1502 YITADMAMKPNAGSN
+1502 YITADMSMKPNAGSN

-1525 DFAEEGGTKEQFA
+1525 DFAEEEGTQEQFA
-1538 VRFKEA
+1538 VRFKEV
-1544 ETALEF
+1544 ETAQEF

-1555 EAIQIITSM
+1555 EAIQIINSL

-1573 AKQASPVKEPPS
+1573 LKEVSPPSPKEPPS
-1585 PAKPLSPKKPPSPT
+1585 PTKPMSPGKPLSPKKPPSPT

-1608 AFGQPSEPTMS
+1608 GFGELFKPKPGSWECEACLVNNPADKDACMSCSTPKPGTTPKPAFS
-1619 FRDMFKPKPGSWD
+1619 FGELFKPKPGSWD

-1638 SNTGDKDA
+1638 SNPGDKDA
-1646 CVACM
+1646 CETCK
-1651 TQKPGTSLKPSE
+1651 TPKPGTTSQPSE
-1663 PTMSFGDMF
+1663 PTSSFNDMF

-1679 DCPTCM
+1679 ECPTCM
-1685 VSNTGDKDAC
+1685 VSNPGDKDAC

-1703 GTAPKPTKPG
+1703 GTAPKPTKSG

-1725 SQPTVPFGATGAAA
+1725 SQPTAPFGATGAAS
-1739 KPGVGTVSQ
+1739 KSGVSAASQ
-1748 SGFSFVSTGQSGF
+1748 SGFSFASPGQTGF

-1768 TAETTQPK
+1768 TAETSQPK
-1776 TGFSFGFAVPETSTT
+1776 TGFSFGFAPPQTSTT
-1791 SQTTALTGFQFK
+1791 GQTTGLTGFQFK
-1803 PTQPETSDSAQSGGF
+1803 PTQPETSDSGQSGGF

-1834 NFGQSQPSAPNQS
+1834 NFGQSKPTAPSQS
-1847 GFKFALSQSQPSEGS
+1847 GFKFALSQSQPSAGS
-1862 QPATGTEGSKFTFG
+1862 QPAASTEGSKFTFG
-1876 DVKAVTTVST
+1876 DVKVTAVTTVST

-1902 TPEKQQRAARA
+1902 TPEKQPPAARA
-1913 DKATA
+1913 DQATA
-1918 DGDPDVIFVY
+1918 EGDSDVIFVY
-1928 EKKPTPDQIER
+1928 EKKPTADQIER

-1962 EEDKLDDKPERRV
+1962 EEDKLDDKPERLN
-1975 VKGAEMPSNDSE
+1975 VKSKETPSNATG
-1987 AVGSK
+1987 AVGTK
-1992 TSQST
+1992 TSQSS

-2012 TAGKTQDFAWG
+2012 TAGKTQDFTWG

-2034 AGTQLFGTL
+2034 AGAQLFGAL
-2043 NTSQESDGGEPS
+2043 NTSQESDGGEPN
-2055 IEEERDDIYFEPIIP
+2055 IEEERDIYFEPIIP

-2084 RVLYEQR
+2084 RVLYQER

-2140 ITTDMTLKPNAG
+2140 ITTDMTLKPNVG

-2162 DCSDEEPGFEQFA
+2162 DCSDDEPAFEQFA

-2235 FAAAAPGMQSPR
+2235 FAAAAPGMHSPR
-2247 EAEEQ
+2247 ESEEQ
-2252 EADTLASMLRKE
+2252 EAETIASMLRKE

-2303 SFSFSASFAD
+2303 SFSFSASFVD
-2313 SRNMSLNLNKTEPE
+2313 SRNLSLNLNKTEPE

-2336 EDNIHFSPIATLPEN
+2336 EDNIHFSPIANLPEN

-2371 YRFDTTNQEWKER
+2371 YRFDVTNQEWKER

-2443 EELKTE
+2443 EELKPE

-2462 EFRNHFEFAQDLLRH
+2462 EFRDRFEFAQDLLKQ
-2477 GKICTPPA
+2477 GKICTPPT
-2485 SGPNTQPGTPEIEK
+2485 SGTNTQPGTPEMEK

-2522 IDAGKKQDASPK
+2522 IDGGKKQDTSPK

-2555 GDGQPTKPTVIS
+2555 STGQPTKPTVIS
-2567 PSKWTFGSPA
+2567 PSKWTFGSPP
-2577 TDSSSTQPAISFV
+2577 TDSSSTQPAFSFV
-2590 PSTKPSFSFATISSS
+2590 PSTKPAFSFATISSS
-2605 TTPFSFSLGS
+2605 ATPFSFSLGS
-2615 SSTEESFFTA
+2615 SSTGESFFGA

-2659 SQRSPEKAGQLST
+2659 SQRSPEKIGQLS
-2672 MTLGPTLTSDPSV
+2672 MTLGATLTSDPSV

-2703 YRLPP
+2703 YRLPS
-2708 TFYFYEDLPAPE
+2708 TFFLYEDLPVPE
-2720 GYRPDEDFDDYE
+2720 GYRPEEDFDDYE
-2732 IWFDQWKAGKALR
+2732 IWFDKWKAGKALR
-2745 KDAPQPAQK
+2745 KDAPQPSQT
-2754 TSTPTK
+2754 TSTPAK
-2760 TTPSRSTT
+2760 TTPS
-2768 DGTIQGA
+2768 
-2775 TGGQEPTG
+2775 EPTG

-2789 FGNTSVAS
+2789 FGKSPVAS

-2802 LATTDGGFAFG
+2802 LASTTDGGFAFG
-2813 KTDSFKPFS
+2813 KTDPFKPFS
-2822 FAGAGATLFGGASS
+2822 FAGAGATLFGGSS
-2836 QDAHG
+2836 SEDAHG
-2841 DDDHVPE
+2841 NDDYVPE

-2863 EVRTG
+2863 EVKTG
-2868 EEDEAVVYSQRSRLY
+2868 EEDEAVIYSQRSRLY

-2905 KQETRFRSVMRR
+2905 KQETRFRLVMRR

-2929 KPDMD
+2929 TPDMD
-2934 LKPNAGS
+2934 LNPNAGS
-2941 DRSWVWSAMDYSEEP
+2941 DRSWVWSSMDYSEEP

-2970 AQVYKDKVEECKAIL
+2970 AQAYKDKVEECKAIL
-2985 AEAERTSGVPAS
+2985 AQAEQTSDVPAS
-2997 SESSPVKVNRQD
+2997 SEPLPVKGDRQY
-3009 TLASQTPET
+3009 TPASQTAES
-3018 SPVKENRQQASAP
+3018 SPARGNRQQTSAP

-3039 SETESPEKSPAKGF
+3039 SETESPEKTPAKGF

-3073 PGEKAK
+3073 PG
-3079 CLACSTPKPGMSAAS
+3079 
-3094 STADGGSKSLSA
+3094 
-3106 LFKPKVDTWDCSVC
+3106 
-3120 MVNNPADKTACLAC
+3120 DKTACLAC
-3134 STPKPGT
+3134 STPKPGA
-3141 NVQAATA
+3141 QAASSTA
-3148 TSSSGISG
+3148 DGASKSLASLFKPKADTWDCNVCMINNPADKTTCLACSTPKPGTEAQAPSTTGSSGISG
-3156 TGFIFKQPGT
+3156 
-3166 ASASFGGVDTA
+3166 
-3177 TVTSSS
+3177 
-3183 GIPGSGFSFKQ
+3183 SGF
-3194 PGTASASFGGV
+3194 V
-3205 DTATVTSSSG
+3205 
-3215 IPGSGFSF
+3215 F

-3231 SFGGFNLS
+3231 SFGGFDLS
-3239 NPSGSTFG
+3239 GPSGSTFG
-3247 QPAASSGSVFGKAS
+3247 QPPASSGTVFGQAS

-3288 TASQPATGT
+3288 IGSKPTAGA
-3297 GFSFGLKADE
+3297 GFSFGVKADE
-3307 TAFNTSSPFFSQPGK
+3307 TASNTSSPFFSQAGK
-3322 EMPSIGDLAKQS
+3322 DMPSFGDLAKQT
-3334 LLGAETGAKPL
+3334 LLGAETGPKPL
-3345 SFADALKQKATDF
+3345 SFADALKQKATNF
-3358 ALGGQDSSSGTTP
+3358 ALGAPDSGTAS
-3371 PSTLFGDTSSTTD
+3371 PSTLFGASSTSDTS
-3384 TSATSLSFK
+3384 TSNLSFK

-3408 EKIIPASKASAKSPL
+3408 EKIIPASKSSAKSPL
-3423 KSPIRSPKKDDGD
+3423 KSPIRSPSKDDGD
-3436 FYESDG
+3436 YYESDG

-3472 FRAKLFRWDADLN
+3472 FRAKLFRWDTDSN

-3524 TGAMSLHPNSGSD
+3524 TGTMSLHPNSGSD

-3546 AAEDEPKPEQFA
+3546 AAEEEPKTEQFA

-3572 YFDQCVETAK
+3572 YFDQCVESAK

-3589 GTSGQN
+3589 ASPEKGSSVQN
-3595 PPDDSPAAG
+3595 SPAAG

-3618 KLSATLQDIE
+3618 KLSAALQDIE

-3636 EDDDND
+3636 EDDND
-3642 NHGGTNESNQS
+3642 HHDESNQS
-3653 GNVSSSDNA
+3653 GNVSSSENV
-3662 ESEGFTLVSSP
+3662 EPEGFTLVSSE
-3673 EQTTHSDGC
+3673 EQDRH